1 VTYAEFEQKPVENV
15 QRGTVFALIVIPV
28 GIVAWLVLWNF
39 AILGSIVAFGVAW
52 LAVRL
57 YRFGATVIGR
67 PGAIRIAIITGVTLV
82 LSLFAG
88 IANDVA
94 NYYVGLLGDGT
105 TALLAAL
112 TPDFW
117 SYFWGLFPTI
127 VGGYLPSILIAL
139 LFGAFGCFSVLRNA
153 FMGTKPATGMPMSP
167 LFPRPEQTRPEQTR
181 PEQPRPEQTGRDQ
194 LRRSQ
199 TGTDQDRRD
208 QNSRDENERDED
220 RTL

>member
-1 VTYAEFEQKPVENV
+1 VTYAEFEQRPVENV

-28 GIVAWLVLWNF
+28 GIIAWLVLWNF

-57 YRFGATVIGR
+57 YRFGATTIGR

-127 VGGYLPSILIAL
+127 VDDYLPSILIAL
-139 LFGAFGCFSVLRNA
+139 LFGAFGCFSVLRNV
-153 FMGTKPATGMPMSP
+153 FMGTKATTGMPMSP
-167 LFPRPEQTRPEQTR
+167 LFPRSEQTPSEQTRSEPTR
-181 PEQPRPEQTGRDQ
+181 RE
-194 LRRSQ
+194 Q

-208 QNSRDENERDED
+208 QNARDEIERDED
-220 RTL
+220 RKL